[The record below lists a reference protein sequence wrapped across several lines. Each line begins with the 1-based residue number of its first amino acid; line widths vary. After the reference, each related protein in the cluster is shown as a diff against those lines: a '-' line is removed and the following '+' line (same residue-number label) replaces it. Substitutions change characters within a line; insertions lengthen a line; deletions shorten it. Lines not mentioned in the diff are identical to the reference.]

1 MRIAIV
7 SNTAWYLFNFRLNLM
22 RALLQAGHE
31 VVAVAPQDEYVARIE
46 AVGATFAHVSIN
58 GRGVNP
64 LREALTVGAF
74 WQIFRHQRVD
84 MVLSYTPKGN
94 LYSALACRMLGKRF
108 VPNVSGLGHAAIH
121 RSWASVASQL
131 LYRLT
136 FGRATRVFFQNE
148 DDMAYF
154 LAQGFVRADQVQRLP
169 GSGVDLQRFVP
180 VPLPEPQADVVFLF
194 MARLLKEKGI
204 HEYVQAARMV
214 RSRHPG
220 TRFLLA
226 GFTGGTNPSAVS
238 QAELDAWV
246 AAGDVEYLGRT
257 DEPEVFL
264 AQATCVVLPSY
275 REGMP
280 RVLLEAAACGR
291 AVITTDAP
299 GCREAVQHGKTGFMT
314 IVKSAQ
320 DLASKMED
328 FIALSP
334 TQRAQ
339 MGQQGRTFMEER
351 FGEQKVLEPYLAL
364 VKAESAKA

>member
-74 WQIFRHQRVD
+74 WQIFRRQRVD

-136 FGRATRVFFQNE
+136 FGRATRLFFQNE
-148 DDMAYF
+148 DDMAHF

-214 RSRHPG
+214 RSGIRA
-220 TRFLLA
+220 R
-226 GFTGGTNPSAVS
+226 GFCWRGSLGAPIRVPSARPS
-238 QAELDAWV
+238 WMPGWLPERWSTWGARMSPKCSWRRPLAWCCLLTARACPV
-246 AAGDVEYLGRT
+246 CCWRRRPVG
-257 DEPEVFL
+257 
-264 AQATCVVLPSY
+264 AQ
-275 REGMP
+275 
-280 RVLLEAAACGR
+280 
-291 AVITTDAP
+291 
-299 GCREAVQHGKTGFMT
+299 
-314 IVKSAQ
+314 
-320 DLASKMED
+320 
-328 FIALSP
+328 
-334 TQRAQ
+334 
-339 MGQQGRTFMEER
+339 
-351 FGEQKVLEPYLAL
+351 
-364 VKAESAKA
+364 